1 MKQVLTALIFIMSLT
16 YSNAQDYDFGE
27 ISKAELQ
34 EKFHP
39 KDSAAPAAIL
49 YRKEEI
55 RFFYSNNEGFIQER
69 EMHMRIKVY
78 NKDGFDWATKK
89 VYLYQGTN
97 QREQITGIKGVSY
110 NLVNGKI
117 EKEKL
122 KSDGKFEE
130 DYNDYTKISS
140 FTMPSV
146 KEGTVIEYKYKVSSP
161 RISIDDILFQFSVP
175 VNKLEVTVGTPEYYV
190 YNKQLNLRAKF
201 VPQIEETFK
210 NTKVPFE
217 YRINI
222 LAINEDNI
230 PAIREEAFS
239 GSISNYRS
247 KMALELTATLN
258 NMKQLTRS
266 YTTSWEDV
274 SKTIY
279 ESDHFGGQLGKFS
292 IYKEDLDKALAG
304 IEGDFEKAFAVE
316 KLVKSKVKWN
326 EGYGKYTSKGVRVA
340 YKEGEGNSADINLM
354 MVSMLRSQG
363 VNANPVL
370 VSTRNNGIPLF
381 PTREGFNYVI
391 CSVQSG
397 DAQLLLD
404 ATEEYSTENVLP
416 TRVLNWQGRLIE
428 NNKVSRWIPL
438 QPKKMS
444 VMAAMLN
451 VSINDDFS
459 ISGKL
464 SKQLTNYNAYFYRNR
479 YAKITSEDHMK
490 SLEKDKGD
498 IEINALTFNNAD
510 DVSKPVKIGY
520 EYELSDGIDEVG
532 NKLYFSPLFFLATK
546 ENPFKLDEREYPV
559 DFVIPNSDKYLVN
572 IMLPKGYNVES
583 LPNSE
588 VIAFKDAN
596 VKFSYLVKQ
605 NGNFIQLKAQLDI
618 VNPLILPSDYKD
630 FKAFYGKIVE
640 KQTEQ
645 IVLTKV

>member
-16 YSNAQDYDFGE
+16 YSNAQDYDFGK

-97 QREQITGIKGVSY
+97 QREQITGIKGFSY

-326 EGYGKYTSKGVRVA
+326 EGYGKYTSKGVRGA

-444 VMAAMLN
+444 VSAAMLN

-498 IEINALTFNNAD
+498 IEINELTFNNAD
-510 DVSKPVKIGY
+510 DVSKPVKISY

-532 NKLYFSPLFFLATK
+532 DKLYFSPLFFLATK

-559 DFVIPNSDKYLVN
+559 DFVIPNSDKYMVN
-572 IMLPKGYNVES
+572 IMLPEGYKVES

-588 VIAFKDAN
+588 AVAFKDAN

-640 KQTEQ
+640 KQAEQ